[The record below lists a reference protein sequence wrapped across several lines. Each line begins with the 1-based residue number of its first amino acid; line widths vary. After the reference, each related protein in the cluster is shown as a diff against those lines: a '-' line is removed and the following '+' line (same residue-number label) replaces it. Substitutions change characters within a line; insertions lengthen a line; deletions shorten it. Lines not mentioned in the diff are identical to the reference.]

1 LICGHLIHVTCYRQ
15 LRQNFKSI
23 CPLCATKI

>member
-1 LICGHLIHVTCYRQ
+1 MHVTCYRQ

-23 CPLCATKI
+23 CPLCAAKIS